1 MFNGESGIEFDN
13 ETGELLFNH
22 GGCRPLTA
30 LQAGGQFHGWWG
42 TEFMDIAP
50 SDRRLKEHI
59 QPVFQTLQQKRSHLL
74 GASGGGLEGGSQM
87 IEDIF
92 QKLRPVSYNFRPEA
106 GAERFGFIADEL
118 HKVLPE
124 MTRVAKNKDRTMG
137 ILYQDLLAVLLVR
150 MQDMF
155 GELGSLTGRLL
166 TVESRTA
173 QRKAYK
179 KRRAWVAR
187 QRLR

>member
-1 MFNGESGIEFDN
+1 
-13 ETGELLFNH
+13 LFNH

-59 QPVFQTLQQKRSHLL
+59 TPVFATLQQKRGQLL
-74 GASGGGLEGGSQM
+74 GPASGSLVGEGSNV

-92 QKLRPVSYNFRPEA
+92 QKLRPVSYNLRSEA

-118 HKVLPE
+118 NEVLPE
-124 MTRVAKNKDRTMG
+124 MTRVAKNRDRTMG

-166 TVESRTA
+166 TVESRIQ

-179 KRRAWVAR
+179 LRRAWIAR
-187 QRLR
+187 QHLR